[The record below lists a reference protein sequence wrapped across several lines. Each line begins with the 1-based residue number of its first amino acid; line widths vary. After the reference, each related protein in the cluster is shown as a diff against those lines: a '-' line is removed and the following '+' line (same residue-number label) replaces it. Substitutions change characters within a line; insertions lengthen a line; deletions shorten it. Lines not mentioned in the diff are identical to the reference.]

1 MTAGDNAHENG
12 HGRSDLATR
21 KLLILGATGATGRH
35 VVAMA
40 LERGIDVTVL
50 VRQSEKLGT
59 LTQRLR
65 VLTGSV
71 PDDPA
76 AVAAAVAGQD
86 AVISTLGVGTSLRSG
101 GLIQRSMHV
110 VVDAMRQLGVRRL
123 IVTSA
128 YGVGVTRRDVP
139 PLPRVLMKLL
149 FRDLYDDKAAGEEVV
164 RHSGLD
170 WTLVYPVTLTN
181 GPQTRRYRTGE
192 RLKLRGMPR
201 ISRADVAHFLVGLV
215 DDTALIGKGVLV
227 SS

>member
-1 MTAGDNAHENG
+1 MTAGESAHDNG
-12 HGRSDLATR
+12 HRRSDLATR

-50 VRQSEKLGT
+50 VRQPEKIGT

-101 GLIQRSMHV
+101 GLIQRSMPV
-110 VVDAMRQLGVRRL
+110 VVEAMRQLGVRRL
-123 IVTSA
+123 IITSA
-128 YGVGVTRRDVP
+128 YGVGATWRDVP

-149 FRDLYDDKAAGEEVV
+149 FRDLYDDKAAGEDVV
-164 RHSGLD
+164 RRSGLD

-181 GPQTRRYRTGE
+181 GPPTRRYRTGE
-192 RLKLRGMPR
+192 RLRLRGMPR

-227 SS
+227 SG